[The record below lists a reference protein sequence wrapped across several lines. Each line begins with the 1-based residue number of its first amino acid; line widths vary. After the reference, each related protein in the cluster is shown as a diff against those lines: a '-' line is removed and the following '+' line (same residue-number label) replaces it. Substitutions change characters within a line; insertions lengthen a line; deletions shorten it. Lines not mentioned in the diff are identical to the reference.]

1 MKTLVTKTEI
11 AKKHFLEGDLKGC
24 LRYFKTFKLGI
35 SREDKRA
42 IEIAFECLAGKT
54 SFYQSLGIDTN
65 SMVEASKEI
74 ISKYYKL
81 VK

>member
-1 MKTLVTKTEI
+1 MKILVTKTEI
-11 AKKHFLEGDLKGC
+11 AKKHFLEGDLKSC

-54 SFYQSLGIDTN
+54 CFYQSLGIDTS
-65 SMVEASKEI
+65 SMVEKAVVI
-74 ISKYYKL
+74 ISKYFKI
-81 VK
+81 K